1 MRKIPLFA
9 ISMAGLLF
17 AVGCTIVDASH
28 IVTGTTHPATS
39 PSQIKLYGEAPKVPY
54 EVIGV
59 VNVTANNDWVAGQ
72 ELLDDALTALKDEA
86 AKLGANAL
94 LIDGINAHMSAND
107 GLIVGSNDNLNW
119 LFTDNTFEKSV
130 QAKALYILPA
140 Q

>member
-1 MRKIPLFA
+1 MRKA
-9 ISMAGLLF
+9 LLF
-17 AVGCTIVDASH
+17 ALCTVGIALTAGCTIVDASH

-39 PSQIKLYGEAPKVPY
+39 PTQIKLYGEAPKMPY
-54 EVIGV
+54 EVIGI

-107 GLIVGSNDNLNW
+107 GIIVGSSDNLNW

-140 Q
+140 K